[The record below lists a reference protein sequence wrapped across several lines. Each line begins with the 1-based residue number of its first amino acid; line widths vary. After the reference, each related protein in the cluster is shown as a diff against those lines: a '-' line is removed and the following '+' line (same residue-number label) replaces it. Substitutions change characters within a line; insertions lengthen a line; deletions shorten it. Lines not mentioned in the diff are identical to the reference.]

1 MKSKFIKI
9 FIAILLIIL
18 TLAFNSSYQSLTISN
33 IAFVVSMA
41 VDTSTTNN
49 LKVTFQFTKPSAVS
63 ENGSSSDSDSS
74 FVNSVDA
81 SSISSAINL
90 MNAYVG
96 KELSL
101 SHCKLIVF
109 SEEFAKNGISDEI
122 FTLMNDNQVRPS
134 TNIVV
139 SKCTAKSY
147 IENSKPLFEPLIT
160 KYYEGYT
167 NSSSYTGYTTDAT
180 IGRFFNN
187 MNCDTCEPFAIL
199 GGINSESKSSESSIP
214 SEKDSSI
221 KSNESAITGD
231 LRSENIG
238 LAVFKDDKLVG
249 ELTAIENVAF
259 LCTRNQ
265 IDGFLVSIPSPNDD
279 NKSIDIYLTPQRN
292 TKISASIVNG
302 SPYVN
307 LEYTFTGRIYSMSS
321 DSDYL
326 NNAVLTEI
334 SNACNS
340 YLESLFSSFLYKTS
354 KEFNSD
360 IVGIGKYILFS
371 FDTSSDFD
379 AYDWSQ
385 NYKNSFFDVKV
396 NSNVK
401 SGFLLM

>member
-122 FTLMNDNQVRPS
+122 YTLMNDNQVRPS

-214 SEKDSSI
+214 SEKDSNI

-360 IVGIGKYILFS
+360 IVGIGKYILSS

>member
-9 FIAILLIIL
+9 FIVILLIIL
-18 TLAFNSSYQSLTISN
+18 TLSFNSSYQSLSISN

-41 VDTSTTNN
+41 IDTSTTNN
-49 LKVTFQFTKPSAVS
+49 LKVTFQFTKPSSVS
-63 ENGSSSDSDSS
+63 ENGSSDSDSS
-74 FVNSVDA
+74 IVNSVEA

-147 IENSKPLFEPLIT
+147 IENSKPIFEPLIT

-199 GGINSESKSSESSIP
+199 GGINSESKASDSTVP
-214 SEKDSSI
+214 SEKDSNI
-221 KSNESAITGD
+221 KSNESAITGS

-238 LAVFKDDKLVG
+238 LAVFKDDTLVG
-249 ELTAIENVAF
+249 ELTAIENLAF

-265 IDGFLVSIPSPNDD
+265 IDGFLISVPSPNDE
-279 NKSIDIYLTPQRN
+279 NKSIDIYLTPQKN
-292 TKISASIVNG
+292 TKIKASIVNG
-302 SPYVN
+302 SPYIN

-326 NNAVLTEI
+326 NNDILTEV
-334 SNACNS
+334 SDVCNS
-340 YLESLFSSFLYKTS
+340 YLESVFSAFLYKTA

-360 IVGIGKYILFS
+360 IVGIGKHILSS
-371 FDTSSDFD
+371 FETSSDFEE
-379 AYDWSQ
+379 YDWSQ
-385 NYKNSFFDVKV
+385 NYKNSFFNV
-396 NSNVK
+396 NVQSNVK

>member
-360 IVGIGKYILFS
+360 IVGIGKYILSS

-379 AYDWSQ
+379 AYDWGQ

>member
-214 SEKDSSI
+214 SEKDSNI

-340 YLESLFSSFLYKTS
+340 YLESVFSSFLYRTS

-360 IVGIGKYILFS
+360 IVGIGKYILSS